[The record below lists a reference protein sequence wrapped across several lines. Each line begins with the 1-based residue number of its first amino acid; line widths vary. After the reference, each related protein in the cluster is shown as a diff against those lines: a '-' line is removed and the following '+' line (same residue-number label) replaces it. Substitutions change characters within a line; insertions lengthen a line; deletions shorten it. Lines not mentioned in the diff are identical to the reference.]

1 MAVRL
6 DPRDHEKV
14 KRPPLLALQRV
25 ARRTLAIWV
34 KSNGAGGGA
43 EKLSEEELGT
53 VEEENSH
60 APEGLPF

>member
-1 MAVRL
+1 MAHRL
-6 DPRDHEKV
+6 DPQDHEKV
-14 KRPPLLALQRV
+14 KWPPLLALWRV

-53 VEEENSH
+53 MEEENSQ
-60 APEGLPF
+60 PLRGYLF